1 MNKLE
6 IIRDIST
13 LLEQE
18 EKDHYKPINAGNFW
32 NNNYIECK
40 SSGHRKK
47 TLSVKQYLD
56 KIKPYLGDIIINLQ
70 QSYTRKI
77 QLKTAILFLLKML
90 MKNM

>member
-13 LLEQE
+13 LFEQE
-18 EKDHYKPINAGNFW
+18 EKNHYKPINAGNFW

-47 TLSVKQYLD
+47 TLSVK
-56 KIKPYLGDIIINLQ
+56 
-70 QSYTRKI
+70 
-77 QLKTAILFLLKML
+77 
-90 MKNM
+90 